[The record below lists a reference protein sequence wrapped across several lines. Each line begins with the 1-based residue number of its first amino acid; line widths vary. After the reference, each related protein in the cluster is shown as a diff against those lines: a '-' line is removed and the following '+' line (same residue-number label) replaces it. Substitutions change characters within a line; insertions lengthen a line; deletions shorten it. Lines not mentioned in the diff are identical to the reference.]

1 MRLAQ
6 AELIALELRLAYWV
20 DCELFVH
27 AVSGLRSFGYHR
39 KDSNV
44 YCWTPCAFPIPTPT
58 SDVAG
63 LE

>member
-6 AELIALELRLAYWV
+6 AEQIVLELRLAYWA

-27 AVSGLRSFGYHR
+27 VVSGLRSLGSHR

-44 YCWTPCAFPIPTPT
+44 YCWTLAFPIPTLT